1 MKALAILPPFIPIEQ
16 IRAAAAQILPELD
29 ITTSVDF
36 ERNNAD
42 VLIVTTFTKVD
53 AELLNK
59 LPNLRFIQVASTG
72 YDNVDLEEVKHRGI
86 MLSNIP
92 VANKEAVAEH
102 VIMFALVLL
111 RNLIQLNSEIKAKQW
126 PILTGARELRGK
138 VFGII
143 GMGAI
148 GVKLV
153 ERLIPF
159 EVGILYYDVRRLPP
173 EKEEFYGIKY
183 ALLDDL
189 LRLSDVISIHVPLTN
204 ETRHMISEKQLSL
217 MKDGAILI
225 NTARA
230 EVIDE
235 KALIKAIKEKGI
247 KVGIDVYETEPPN
260 FNSELFSMD
269 NVVFSPHIAGA
280 TMESQE
286 RFLMETIANVLRYK
300 QGLEPQYRVI

>member
-1 MKALAILPPFIPIEQ
+1 MKALAILPGFIPMDQ
-16 IRAAAAQILPELD
+16 IKKAAAQILPELELTAD
-29 ITTSVDF
+29 ASF
-36 ERNNAD
+36 EKSDAD

-53 AELLNK
+53 TGLLSRM
-59 LPNLRFIQVASTG
+59 PNLKFIQVASTG
-72 YDNVDLEEVKHRGI
+72 YDNVDLGEVRRRGI

-111 RNLIQLNSEIKAKQW
+111 RNFVQLNSQIRAGQW
-126 PILTGARELRGK
+126 PVLTGARELKGK

-148 GVKLV
+148 GTKLV

-159 EVGILYYDVRRLPP
+159 EVGILYNDVRRLPQDR
-173 EKEEFYGIKY
+173 EEFYGVKY
-183 ALLDDL
+183 VELDDL
-189 LRLSDVISIHVPLTN
+189 MRLSDIVSIHVPLTDK
-204 ETRHMISEKQLSL
+204 TRHMITERQLNL

-225 NTARA
+225 NTSRA

-235 KALIKAIKEKGI
+235 KALIKAVKEKGI
-247 KVGIDVYETEPPN
+247 RVGIDVYEKEPPD
-260 FNSELFSMD
+260 FKSELFSLD

-280 TMESQE
+280 TVESQE

-300 QGLEPQYRVI
+300 QGLEPQYRVV

>member
-16 IRAAAAQILPELD
+16 IKGAAAQILPELD

-53 AELLNK
+53 SELLNK
-59 LPNLRFIQVASTG
+59 LPNLKFIQVASTG
-72 YDNVDLEEVKHRGI
+72 YDNVNIEEVKRRGI
-86 MLSNIP
+86 ILSNIP

-102 VIMFALVLL
+102 VIMFALALL
-111 RNLIQLNSEIKAKQW
+111 RNLIQLNSEIKAKRW
-126 PILTGARELRGK
+126 PILTGARELKGK

-148 GVKLV
+148 GIKLV

-159 EVGILYYDVRRLPP
+159 EVGILYHDVRRLPS
-173 EKEEFYGIKY
+173 EKEEFYGIRY
-183 ALLDDL
+183 VSLDDL
-189 LRLSDVISIHVPLTN
+189 LRLSDIISIHVPLTN

-247 KVGIDVYETEPPN
+247 KVGIDVYEGEPPD

-269 NVVFSPHIAGA
+269 NIIFSPHIAGA